1 MDRKEKKEMF
11 ESFKARKFADEA
23 EALID
28 SIRDDENMQEALICL
43 LMDDC
48 ETKSHWLI
56 SLRAMVHSQMEEEFE
71 ESLDPGEEADPRMG
85 WLVRE

>member
-56 SLRAMVHSQMEEEFE
+56 SLRAMVHGQMEEEFE
-71 ESLDPGEEADPRMG
+71 ESLDAKEEADPRMG